1 MAGQIEITVALGSM
15 VTMERDVPATLNLS
29 PALSTCLGYISQ
41 ADISFADTAGV
52 YTIDA
57 AGSGFSAAHFD
68 GNDGEQILV
77 SSSGGT
83 NSGVN
88 DGLYTL
94 VSDADAQLV
103 VTEVVITQTAAAAG
117 TVVIYGVQVY
127 NITPTKKSEN
137 LLIVYSEGLEAAG
150 EVGLIPCI
158 LNGDF
163 WAANTPLYTAFAATA
178 VTGTPHGTYFLVVE
192 TGKYLQSGGTIKL
205 MLVPKATNELYTDHQ
220 PAAGFLE
227 LP

>member
-1 MAGQIEITVALGSM
+1 MAGQIEITVALNGM
-15 VTMERDVPATLNLS
+15 RTLTREVPSLPVLQ

-41 ADISFADTAGV
+41 ADISFADTAGT

-103 VTEVVITQTAAAAG
+103 VTEAVTTQTAAAAG
-117 TVVIYGVQVY
+117 TVVIYGVQVF
-127 NITPTKKSEN
+127 NMTPTRKTEN
-137 LLIVYSEGLEAAG
+137 LLIVYSEGVEAAG
-150 EVGLIPCI
+150 EAGMIPCV

-163 WAANTPLYTAFAATA
+163 WAADAGLYTAFTATA
-178 VTGTPHGTYFLVVE
+178 GTDVTYYLWIPTA
-192 TGKYLQSGGTIKL
+192 KYLQSDGTIKF
-205 MLVPKATNELYTDHQ
+205 MLKPKATNELYTDHR
-220 PAAGFLE
+220 PACGLIE

>member
-1 MAGQIEITVALGSM
+1 MAGQIEITVALNGM
-15 VTMERDVPATLNLS
+15 RTLEREVPALPVLQ
-29 PALSTCLGYISQ
+29 PALSTCIGYISQ
-41 ADISFADTAGV
+41 ADISFADTAGT

-57 AGSGFSAAHFD
+57 AGSGFTAAAFN

-103 VTEVVITQTAAAAG
+103 VTEKVITQSAAAAG

-127 NITPTKKSEN
+127 NITPTRKTEN
-137 LLIVYSEGLEAAG
+137 LLIVYSEGVEAGGEAG
-150 EVGLIPCI
+150 MIPCV

-163 WAANTPLYTAFAATA
+163 WAANEGLYTAFAATVGTD
-178 VTGTPHGTYFLVVE
+178 VTYYLWIP
-192 TGKYLQSGGTIKL
+192 TGKYLQSDGTIKV
-205 MLVPKATNELYTDHQ
+205 MLKPLATKQLYTDHQ
-220 PAAGFLE
+220 PALGFLE

>member
-1 MAGQIEITVALGSM
+1 MAGQIEITVALGGMETM
-15 VTMERDVPATLNLS
+15 VRDVPNAPVLQ

-41 ADISFADTAGV
+41 ADISFADTAGT

-103 VTEVVITQTAAAAG
+103 VTEAVTTQTAAAAG
-117 TVVIYGVQVY
+117 TVVIYGVQVF
-127 NITPTKKSEN
+127 NITPTKKTEN
-137 LLIVYSEGLEAAG
+137 LLILYSEGVEAAG
-150 EVGLIPCI
+150 EVGMIPCI
-158 LNGDF
+158 LNGDC
-163 WAANTPLYTAFAATA
+163 WAANEGLYTAFAATL
-178 VTGTPHGTYFLVVE
+178 VTDEMHFLVVE
-192 TGKYLQSGGTIKL
+192 TAKYLNSSGTIKL
-205 MLVPKATNELYTDHQ
+205 MLVPLAASELYTDHR

>member
-1 MAGQIEITVALGSM
+1 MAGQIEVTVALGG
-15 VTMERDVPATLNLS
+15 METLAREVPATLDLQ

-41 ADISFADTAGV
+41 SDISFADTAGV
-52 YTIDA
+52 YTIVA
-57 AGSGFSAAHFD
+57 AGNGFTAAHFA

-94 VSDADAQLV
+94 VSDTDGTLTVTEKV
-103 VTEVVITQTAAAAG
+103 VTQSAAAAG

-127 NITPTKKSEN
+127 NITPTRKTES

-150 EVGLIPCI
+150 EVGMIPCV

-163 WAANTPLYTAFAATA
+163 WAANEGLYTAFAATA
-178 VTGTPHGTYFLVVE
+178 VSGTPHGTYYLWIP
-192 TGKYLQSGGTIKL
+192 TGKYLQSDGTIKV
-205 MLVPKATNELYTDHQ
+205 MLKPLATKELYTDHR
-220 PAAGFLE
+220 PACGFIE

>member
-1 MAGQIEITVALGSM
+1 MAGQIEITVALGGM
-15 VTMERDVPATLNLS
+15 ETMSRETPVCPVLQ

-41 ADISFADTAGV
+41 ADISFADTAGT

-103 VTEVVITQTAAAAG
+103 VTEAVTTQTAAAAG
-117 TVVIYGVQVY
+117 TVVIYGVQVF
-127 NITPTKKSEN
+127 NITPTKKTEN
-137 LLIVYSEGLEAAG
+137 LLILYSEGVEAAG
-150 EVGLIPCI
+150 EVGMIPCV

-163 WAANTPLYTAFAATA
+163 WAANDGLYTAFTATA
-178 VTGTPHGTYFLVVE
+178 VTDEMHFLVVE
-192 TGKYLQSGGTIKL
+192 TAKYLNNSGTIKL
-205 MLVPKATNELYTDHQ
+205 MLVPLAASELYTDHR